1 MILPDKKY
9 KIALVGFRL
18 AKGGA
23 EKALANLSIFF
34 DKQGIEVHHI
44 IVLDDVSYPYAGKL
58 LNLGKLKNSSN
69 GLLNKLKRL
78 IFLKKYLKEYQFDY
92 IIDFRPRTK
101 YFQEFFIAKW
111 LYSSKVIFSVR
122 SYLIDYYM
130 PNWTFMT
137 QLMYGK
143 CFKIVAVTN
152 KSKELIQEKHQLKN
166 VVTIYNPFVFED
178 VVAKS
183 KEEIDFNFEYII
195 AVGQMETP
203 VKQFDKLIEAYS
215 NSILP
220 KNNIHLVLL
229 GDGVRK
235 SILIDLAKQ
244 KRIEDKVHFMGYQD
258 NPFKYIKRSKYLVL
272 SSLNEGMPN
281 VILESLACEIPV
293 VAFDCL
299 SGPSEMIIDKENGL
313 LVENQNIEKLT
324 EAMNLFVEDEELYNY
339 CKKNAFESIQQFSLK
354 NIGRQWLNLMKIE
367 SFSDE
372 FDKEL
377 WK

>member
-1 MILPDKKY
+1 MPNKKY

-58 LNLGKLKNSSN
+58 FNLGKLKNSSN
-69 GLLNKLKRL
+69 SVFNKFKRL
-78 IFLKKYLKEYQFDY
+78 IFLKKYLKENQFDY

-111 LYSSKVIFSVR
+111 VYKTKVIFSVR
-122 SYLIDYYM
+122 SYLINFYM

-137 QLMYGK
+137 QQMYGK

-152 KSKELIQEKHQLKN
+152 VSKELIQEKHQLQN

-178 VVAKS
+178 VIIKS
-183 KEEIDFNFEYII
+183 GQEIDLNFEYII

-215 NSILP
+215 NSILV

-235 SILIDLAKQ
+235 SSLMDLVKQ
-244 KRIEDKVHFMGYQD
+244 KNIEDNVHFLGYQE
-258 NPFKYIKRSKYLVL
+258 NPFKYINRSKYLVL

-281 VILESLACEIPV
+281 VILEALACETPV
-293 VAFDCL
+293 VAFDCF
-299 SGPSEMIIDKENGL
+299 SGPSEMIINKENGL
-313 LVENQNIEKLT
+313 LVENQNVEKLT
-324 EAMNLFVEDEELYNY
+324 EAMSLFVEDIALYEY
-339 CKKNAFESIQQFSLK
+339 CKKNALESIQQFSLEK
-354 NIGRQWLNLMKIE
+354 IGKQWLNLMKI
-367 SFSDE
+367 SIN
-372 FDKEL
+372 
-377 WK
+377 

>member
-1 MILPDKKY
+1 MILSAKKY
-9 KIALVGFRL
+9 KIALIGFRL

-44 IVLDDVSYPYAGKL
+44 IVLDEVSYNYAGKL
-58 LNLGKLKNSSN
+58 VNLGKLKNSSN
-69 GLLNKLKRL
+69 GILNKIKRF
-78 IFLKKYLKEYQFDY
+78 IYLKKYLKENQFDY

-111 LYSSKVIFSVR
+111 LYSTKVIFSVR
-122 SYLIDYYM
+122 SYLIDFYM

-152 KSKELIQEKHQLKN
+152 VSKELIQNKHKLKN
-166 VVTIYNPFVFED
+166 VLTIYNPFVFED
-178 VVAKS
+178 VITKC
-183 KEEIDFNFEYII
+183 KDKINLNFEYII
-195 AVGQMETP
+195 AVGQMETAI
-203 VKQFDKLIEAYS
+203 KQFDKLIEAYS

-220 KNNIHLVLL
+220 QKNIHLLLL

-235 SILIDLAKQ
+235 PTLMNIAKQ
-244 KRIEDKVHFMGYQD
+244 KKLDKKVHFLGHQE
-258 NPFKYIKRSKYLVL
+258 NPFKYIKQSKYMVL

-281 VILESLACEIPV
+281 VILEALACEIPV

-299 SGPSEMIIDKENGL
+299 SGPGEMIIDKENGL

-324 EAMNLFVEDEELYNY
+324 QAMNRLIEDEELYNY
-339 CKKNAFESIQQFSLK
+339 CTKNALESIQHFSLD
-354 NIGRQWLNLMKIE
+354 NIGKQWLNLMQIE
-367 SFSDE
+367 TIENKVST
-372 FDKEL
+372 EL
-377 WK
+377 

>member
-1 MILPDKKY
+1 MIMPNKKY

-23 EKALANLSIFF
+23 EKALANLSIYF
-34 DKQGIEVHHI
+34 DKVGIDVHHI
-44 IVLDDVSYPYAGKL
+44 IVLDDVSYTYSGKL

-69 GLLNKLKRL
+69 GVLNKLKRL
-78 IFLKKYLKEYQFDY
+78 IFLKNYLKENQFDY

-111 LYSSKVIFSVR
+111 LYPSKVIFSVR

-130 PNWTFMT
+130 PNWTFLT

-143 CFKIVAVTN
+143 CFKIVTVTN
-152 KSKELIQEKHQLKN
+152 LSKELIQEKHQLKN

-178 VVAKS
+178 IIAKS
-183 KEEIDFNFEYII
+183 EEEVVLDFEYII

-215 NSILP
+215 NSILS

-235 SILIDLAKQ
+235 LGLMDLVKE
-244 KRIEDKVHFMGYQD
+244 KKIEDKVHFLGYQV
-258 NPFKYIKRSKYLVL
+258 NPFKYIKKSKFLVL

-281 VILESLACEIPV
+281 VILEALACETPV

-299 SGPSEMIIDKENGL
+299 SGPSEMIIDKKNGL

-324 EAMNLFVEDEELYNY
+324 TAMNLFVEDKELYNY
-339 CKKNAFESIQQFSLK
+339 CKQNTFESIQHFSLDT
-354 NIGRQWLNLMKIE
+354 IGKQWLDLMKINYIE
-367 SFSDE
+367 
-372 FDKEL
+372 K
-377 WK
+377 K